1 MTESEYS
8 GKIVKYLR
16 DMGNLTFKHCDRFT
30 RAIPDVSSTGPMGTA
45 WMEMKYLKR
54 GEQFYDRAMEKKD
67 QYFNMLAL
75 SSLSRAFYV
84 MGRGDKTWI
93 FNPKIFMKRATN
105 DELEQLAKWEGTRL
119 PELSDLAFRP
129 VVIPINDY
137 GTILR
142 FTRDPK

>member
-1 MTESEYS
+1 
-8 GKIVKYLR
+8 
-16 DMGNLTFKHCDRFT
+16 
-30 RAIPDVSSTGPMGTA
+30 
-45 WMEMKYLKR
+45 
-54 GEQFYDRAMEKKD
+54 MEKKD